1 MPRGGAKPGER
12 RGGRKKGTKNRAID
26 TTARAIKEATRATRE
41 AIQQAGAAVAN
52 REVAERFADASEL
65 TPLAYMLDVMRDET
79 VEPWRRDNA
88 ARSCMQFCHPALKSV
103 VVDHTLKIGIEAELA
118 SLVGDLAP
126 SNRLSLPALEGSAVE
141 VEQPLQDSRPAG
153 PPAPVQDE
161 RRADGDVEAAVVVE
175 PNSKGSPT
183 RH

>member
-12 RGGRKKGTKNRAID
+12 RGGRKKGSKNRPADQQTKTIRAA
-26 TTARAIKEATRATRE
+26 ARAANEVIRE
-41 AIQQAGAAVAN
+41 HAVA
-52 REVAERFADASEL
+52 VARHTIAQHLSTDEL

-88 ARSCMQFCHPALKSV
+88 ARSCMQFCHPTLKSI
-103 VVDHTLKIGIEAELA
+103 VVDHTLRIGIEAELA

-126 SNRLSLPALEGSAVE
+126 ANRLSLPTLEGSAVE
-141 VEQPLQDSRPAG
+141 VEQPLQDSGPAG
-153 PPAPVQDE
+153 PSAPVQDE